1 MRTVRC
7 PDWHAVRHDADLTVV
22 HMGMAPTVS
31 AERSPRAALAMCAV
45 LLLLVCGDMH
55 FTARFFHMPT
65 ESFWGA
71 ISGLG
76 ILQLPVCW
84 WLLRGFAEERSALAP

>member
-1 MRTVRC
+1 
-7 PDWHAVRHDADLTVV
+7 
-22 HMGMAPTVS
+22 
-31 AERSPRAALAMCAV
+31 V

>member
-1 MRTVRC
+1 MGEVAGACKRC
-7 PDWHAVRHDADLTVV
+7 VMSSLPMPCAGL
-22 HMGMAPTVS
+22 
-31 AERSPRAALAMCAV
+31 LLCAV
-45 LLLLVCGDMH
+45 MLLLVCGDMH

-84 WLLRGFAEERSALAP
+84 WLLRGFTPAGPHAAP

>member
-1 MRTVRC
+1 MACAMSLLHTPC
-7 PDWHAVRHDADLTVV
+7 PGLLLC
-22 HMGMAPTVS
+22 
-31 AERSPRAALAMCAV
+31 AAM
-45 LLLLVCGDMH
+45 LLLVCGDMH

-84 WLLRGFAEERSALAP
+84 WLLRGFMPAGPHAAP

>member
-1 MRTVRC
+1 MRQAYILQC
-7 PDWHAVRHDADLTVV
+7 AESSLAHDPAGL
-22 HMGMAPTVS
+22 
-31 AERSPRAALAMCAV
+31 LLCAV
-45 LLLLVCGDMH
+45 MLLLVCGDMH

-84 WLLRGFAEERSALAP
+84 WLLYGFLPAGPHAAP